1 MSGKSWSEPSWE
13 AMGAG
18 GALVVQGEAVW
29 EGQDSPCKVRQKQPC
44 WEEAVEE
51 GGVLRGGAV

>member
-1 MSGKSWSEPSWE
+1 
-13 AMGAG
+13 MGAG

-29 EGQDSPCKVRQKQPC
+29 EGQGSPRKVRQKQPC
-44 WEEAVEE
+44 WVEAVEE